1 MMQDTGTARWWR
13 ELRRAIAWHRR
24 LLAAGLAAGA
34 VALTISAV
42 QPRPPHTVPVL
53 AAAHDLGGGIQLRRD
68 DVTTVRLPHRLVP
81 AGALRPSGG
90 VSGLTLAAPMRRGET
105 LTDARIIGPGLLI
118 ASTPI
123 GPPRSEQP
131 RAEQPRA
138 GQQRAGQQR
147 TGRPGSEAEVVAV
160 PVRLADAEA
169 ARLVRAGD
177 QVDVL
182 AADARPDGAAGYEPA
197 RTVASGVRV
206 LAVPRTGGDH
216 GFGAPQVSEGALVVL
231 ATTAEV
237 AALLAR
243 AEVTARLSVTIRAG

>member
-105 LTDARIIGPGLLI
+105 LTDARIIGPGLLSG
-118 ASTPI
+118 STPF
-123 GPPRSEQP
+123 GPSRSEQL
-131 RAEQPRA
+131 RA
-138 GQQRAGQQR
+138 GQPRGQQR
-147 TGRPGSEAEVVAV
+147 TGQPGNEAEVVAV

-182 AADARPDGAAGYEPA
+182 AADAQPDGAGGYEPA